1 MANRRMFSHRV
12 VETDKFLDMP
22 QSTQLLYFH
31 LGMHGDDRGFVDK
44 PRGVMRSIGST
55 EDDMKLLI
63 AKRFVYAFQ
72 SGVIVISDWCAN
84 NQIRADRVVETA
96 YLSEYQQL
104 AKDETGHYDLI
115 GENTACI
122 PSDNQMA
129 TICQPNDNQV
139 STQYSIVEDSI
150 ERGADKPP
158 KRSRFVPPTVD
169 EVAAYCKEKGYGID
183 PEAFVDYYTA
193 GGWILSKGRPM
204 KDWKS
209 AVRTW
214 VKREKKPTQP
224 QNGKQSEVAYE
235 GMKKVTGSDGR
246 PKWIPA

>member
-63 AKRFVYAFQ
+63 AKGFVYAFR

-96 YLSEYQQL
+96 YLSEFQQL

-122 PSDNQMA
+122 PSDNQTT

-139 STQYSIVEDSI
+139 SPQYSIVKDSI
-150 ERGADKPP
+150 EIVADKPP
-158 KRSRFVPPTVD
+158 KKTVFVPPTVED
-169 EVAAYCKEKGYGID
+169 VAAYCKERNNGID
-183 PEAFVDYYTA
+183 PQQFVDFYEA
-193 GGWILSKGRPM
+193 SGWTRGKGT
-204 KDWKS
+204 KLKNWKA

-214 VKREKKPTQP
+214 ESNRPKAAQP

-235 GMKKVTGSDGR
+235 GMKKVTDSAGR
-246 PKWIPA
+246 VKWIPA